1 MTQPSTGLAQLDELQ
16 LLNCAE
22 IFAAMAD
29 SKRLE
34 LLIELYHNGESCV
47 HELAERTGDKPNTV
61 SMRLKKL
68 YSANLVNKR
77 RDAKHMFYSL
87 SDDHVITILK
97 NTLDHAA
104 HSS

>member
-1 MTQPSTGLAQLDELQ
+1 MSHSDEKLSAVDDTQ
-16 LLNCAE
+16 LLACAE

-34 LLIELYHNGESCV
+34 LLIDLYHSGESCV
-47 HELAERTGDKPNTV
+47 HELAERTGDKANTV

-68 YSANLVNKR
+68 YSADLVNKR

>member
-1 MTQPSTGLAQLDELQ
+1 MPPDNDLTKLDEPQ
-16 LLNCAE
+16 LLHCAE

-34 LLIELYHNGESCV
+34 LLIELYNNGECCV
-47 HELAERTGDKPNTV
+47 HELAERTGDRANTV

-68 YSANLVNKR
+68 YAANLVSKK
-77 RDAKHMFYSL
+77 RDAKHMFYSI
-87 SDDHVITILK
+87 SDDHVMTILQ